1 MKNRQIDSLKGILML
16 MIVFYHYTYRF
27 QELYQIQTINFFT
40 LEFWGIIGVAGF
52 FIISGYF
59 IFPKDTDNYNVKQHL
74 VKRIA
79 RLYPAYLLCLTV
91 IFISVKVFRI
101 TKKRSKFF
109 GLLVKYNHAKWIYR
123 RGIY

>member
-59 IFPKDTDNYNVKQHL
+59 ISPKDTNNYNMKQHL

-101 TKKRSKFF
+101 ARKRSKFF
-109 GLLVKYNHAKWIYR
+109 GLFVKYNHAKWIYW

>member
-1 MKNRQIDSLKGILML
+1 MKNRQINSLKGILML

-27 QELYQIQTINFFT
+27 QELFHIQTINFMT

-59 IFPKDTDNYNVKQHL
+59 IFPKDINQYNTKKFL
-74 VKRIA
+74 IKRIS
-79 RLYPAYLLCLTV
+79 RLYPAYLLSITL

-101 TKKRSKFF
+101 TRKRNKFF
-109 GLLVKYNHAKWIYR
+109 
-123 RGIY
+123 